1 MEIVPMTSTHVSQAA
16 ALEALCF
23 SAPWSEKSLR
33 EELDNPLAL
42 WLVAVEGGELVG
54 YIGSQTV
61 LGETDM
67 MNLAV
72 APACR
77 RRGIARGLVLA
88 LMDTLREQGSHSLTL
103 EVRRSNSPARALY
116 ESLGFA
122 QVGLRKNY
130 YQRPREDGVILRK
143 EWEI

>member
-23 SAPWSEKSLR
+23 SAPWSEKRLR
-33 EELDNPLAL
+33 AELDNPLAL
-42 WLVAVEGGELVG
+42 WLVAVEGGEVVG